1 MTAYRK
7 DGVPRGSSGSG
18 PLYVPGR
25 LSAGNVKSTNP
36 AADLKEMMALR
47 PDFNPQNPESMF
59 HNVGRKLTASLKIEF
74 LEHLAEWGRLGMA
87 AEHVGVTMTCVIE
100 HRKSDSRFDELC
112 LGAINYHREQTV
124 ATIIRQAI
132 EGHPEYKFDR
142 DGNILS
148 VRRMFEPAIRL
159 AILKGY
165 APEFIETQKQEI
177 THQGGAIMVPAPTAD
192 VSNWQA
198 VVSSLEAGASVP
210 TLDRGLPGG
219 SSVKA
224 SLDVTGELGDGTPT
238 NSDPDSL
245 SYLAASVP
253 TTGWE
258 AVIRRRPRRDAETG
272 QSTEDP
278 DKGD

>member
-1 MTAYRK
+1 
-7 DGVPRGSSGSG
+7 
-18 PLYVPGR
+18 
-25 LSAGNVKSTNP
+25 
-36 AADLKEMMALR
+36 
-47 PDFNPQNPESMF
+47 
-59 HNVGRKLTASLKIEF
+59 
-74 LEHLAEWGRLGMA
+74 MA
-87 AEHVGVTMTCVIE
+87 AEHVGVTHGCVIE
-100 HRKSDSRFDELC
+100 HRKSDPRFDELC

-124 ATIIRQAI
+124 STIIRQAV

-165 APEFIETQKQEI
+165 APEFIETQKSEI

-192 VSNWQA
+192 VSNWSA
-198 VVSSLEAGASVP
+198 VVSSLEAGTSVP
-210 TLDRGLPGG
+210 ALGQGLPDAPT
-219 SSVKA
+219 VKA
-224 SLDVTGELGDGTPT
+224 SLEVTSEPGDGTPT

-258 AVIRRRPRRDAETG
+258 AVIRRRVKPKD
-272 QSTEDP
+272 D
-278 DKGD
+278 